1 MLLILL
7 AVLAYA
13 QPTLKF
19 KGFNGEYVDF
29 GRRKGSG
36 REFVMRVNQS
46 PFHFE
51 AKGVIDAGML
61 TNDLD
66 IMLDDVVAVLSYF
79 EQGHTINGK
88 AVETGLNDLLF
99 YAEDESCKITEL
111 KITLL
116 PPISNDKKAKTL
128 LAAVPNLLKEYEP
141 NPTAESSAIIRAS
154 ADPWS
159 KSYMEAE
166 QLEAEKRMAQQK
178 AEEERILA
186 AQKAEEQK
194 RAQAAQAAQKRAK
207 EKEER
212 DRRAAERERQRS
224 AQKKQKRP
232 APPPVEEY
240 SQVDD
245 YEDYGAAEAYTD
257 VPTRKSTK
265 KSGSFL
271 GMGEMETGQKIGVG
285 FVGVGVVATIYGI
298 LQHMDYGKKNT
309 ALNELANDPIFMVDP
324 QAFRSWPTRDGVTP
338 WHAGQPGKSYDT
350 IEREKL
356 GHGSNRNLGLVLAAA
371 LIGGGIVMINF

>member
-1 MLLILL
+1 MLL

-13 QPTLKF
+13 QPALKF

-194 RAQAAQAAQKRAK
+194 RAK

-232 APPPVEEY
+232 APPPAKEY
-240 SQVDD
+240 SQVEDYDD
-245 YEDYGAAEAYTD
+245 YKAEDDYTD
-257 VPTRKSTK
+257 VPTRESSK
-265 KSGSFL
+265 KTGSF
-271 GMGEMETGQKIGVG
+271 MGISEMETGQKIGMG
-285 FVGVGVVATIYGI
+285 FVGIGVVATIYGI
-298 LQHMDYGKKNT
+298 LQHMEYNRKNT
-309 ALNELANDPIFMVDP
+309 ALNELAMDPLFIQNP
-324 QAFRSWPTRDGVTP
+324 QVFKALDTRDGITP